1 MKVPIWYEYDKIT
14 DDLMFLGNGGMIQM
28 VVQLSNKDKNGV
40 RTSFHHEYAYSKNGE
55 RLNSIKR
62 TYRFFLSI
70 IKPYDKAS
78 VMVTVN
84 DIFLFREKI
93 KKACE
98 WFSDGTFVV
107 KNHELRLINASKKI
121 AIVSGLAENKWVT
134 FNPVIIIK
142 EDETQIMGIRLNLYD
157 TSFIDINIDN
167 FYGMRYLFETVD
179 MFGLAS
185 SMVSYLGRPEFGTN
199 MTSFRVE
206 DMEPMQNEK
215 KSFFSK

>member
-1 MKVPIWYEYDKIT
+1 
-14 DDLMFLGNGGMIQM
+14 
-28 VVQLSNKDKNGV
+28 
-40 RTSFHHEYAYSKNGE
+40 
-55 RLNSIKR
+55 
-62 TYRFFLSI
+62 
-70 IKPYDKAS
+70 
-78 VMVTVN
+78 
-84 DIFLFREKI
+84 
-93 KKACE
+93 
-98 WFSDGTFVV
+98 
-107 KNHELRLINASKKI
+107 
-121 AIVSGLAENKWVT
+121 
-134 FNPVIIIK
+134 
-142 EDETQIMGIRLNLYD
+142 MGIRLNLYD